1 VADDLE
7 VRARTFV
14 WESDPD
20 LAVEVGWLPP
30 VLWEDLS
37 PAHRDE
43 AVERADAL
51 LEELA
56 GAGSAGVAGGQAPA
70 GPGSAGVAGGARP
83 FDVLR
88 YHLTCARSAVA
99 HREIDV
105 LNHMTGPA
113 ARLAWA
119 AESWPLVA
127 DPGAEVYVERLRAF
141 PPYCRDVLRSSADWA
156 LPGSRPVLEAF
167 VAQVDA
173 LVDAQRGEDPPLLR
187 PIVAAGRTVPEEV
200 LDNLIVG
207 LLDLRARAV
216 AAIPAG
222 HGSSPLPHVP
232 SGTDRYAEAVYRGT
246 SRSMSGEQLEE
257 LGRAMLRRSQRRFE
271 ELLGGGR
278 ISLEPMASGGY
289 YLDRAMQANERLS
302 AALPAV
308 CRDLPEMPC
317 VVVPMPQ
324 AHAAVGPPAFY
335 GPSSRRN
342 GRPGSLFISTAEP
355 VITREWE
362 VLPLAMHEGVPG
374 HHLQIALL
382 DENESIPEVLRL
394 LSVNAFTEGWA
405 VYAERLAGELG
416 LDVGPVDEFGL
427 IAHQRWRAARLVT
440 DVGLH
445 LRGWGVDEAVR
456 FMAANTAQDERAVR
470 REVIRYLAW
479 PGQALGY
486 AVGAE
491 TIAGWVAARR
501 AEGTALP
508 DAHAD
513 LLRLGSV
520 PLSALTG
527 D

>member
-1 VADDLE
+1 
-7 VRARTFV
+7 
-14 WESDPD
+14 
-20 LAVEVGWLPP
+20 
-30 VLWEDLS
+30 
-37 PAHRDE
+37 
-43 AVERADAL
+43 
-51 LEELA
+51 
-56 GAGSAGVAGGQAPA
+56 
-70 GPGSAGVAGGARP
+70 
-83 FDVLR
+83 
-88 YHLTCARSAVA
+88 
-99 HREIDV
+99 
-105 LNHMTGPA
+105 M
-113 ARLAWA
+113 
-119 AESWPLVA
+119 
-127 DPGAEVYVERLRAF
+127 
-141 PPYCRDVLRSSADWA
+141 
-156 LPGSRPVLEAF
+156 
-167 VAQVDA
+167 
-173 LVDAQRGEDPPLLR
+173 
-187 PIVAAGRTVPEEV
+187 

-207 LLDLRARAV
+207 LLDLRGRAV
-216 AAIPAG
+216 AAMPSAYW
-222 HGSSPLPHVP
+222 SSPLPHVP

-246 SRSMSGEQLEE
+246 SRSMSGEELEA
-257 LGRAMLRRSQRRFE
+257 LGREMLGRSQRRFE
-271 ELLGGGR
+271 ELLFGGLV
-278 ISLEPMASGGY
+278 SQEPMVSGGY
-289 YLDRAMQANERLS
+289 YLDRATEANERLG

-317 VVVPMPQ
+317 IVVPMPE

-445 LRGWGVDEAVR
+445 LRGWTVDEAVR
-456 FMAANTAQDERAVR
+456 FMATNTAQDERAVR

-501 AEGTALP
+501 AEGRDLP

>member
-1 VADDLE
+1 MAGDLE

-20 LAVEVGWLPP
+20 LAVEAGWLPP

-37 PAHRDE
+37 PGHRDE
-43 AVERADAL
+43 AVEQADGL
-51 LEELA
+51 LAELA
-56 GAGSAGVAGGQAPA
+56 AAGDEQ
-70 GPGSAGVAGGARP
+70 P

-88 YHLTCARSAVA
+88 YHLTCARSTVA

-127 DPGAEVYVERLRAF
+127 DPGAEVYIERLRAF
-141 PPYCRDVLRSSADWA
+141 PSYCRDLLRSSADWA
-156 LPGSRPVLEAF
+156 VPGSRPVLEAF

-173 LVDAQRGEDPPLLR
+173 LVDAQRGGEPPLLR
-187 PIVAAGRTVPEEV
+187 PLLAAGRSVPEEM

-207 LLDLRARAV
+207 LLDLRGRAV
-216 AAIPAG
+216 AAMPSAYW
-222 HGSSPLPHVP
+222 SSPLPHVP

-246 SRSMSGEQLEE
+246 SRSMSGEELEA
-257 LGRAMLRRSQRRFE
+257 LGRDMLGRSQRRFE
-271 ELLGGGR
+271 ELLFGGLV
-278 ISLEPMASGGY
+278 SQEPMVSGGY
-289 YLDRAMQANERLS
+289 YLDRATEANERLG

-317 VVVPMPQ
+317 IVVPMPE

-342 GRPGSLFISTAEP
+342 GRPGSLFVSTAEP

-405 VYAERLAGELG
+405 VYAERLSGELG

-427 IAHQRWRAARLVT
+427 IAHQRWRAVRLVT

-445 LRGWGVDEAVR
+445 LRGWSVDDAVR
-456 FMAANTAQDERAVR
+456 FMATNTAQDERAVR

-491 TIAGWVAARR
+491 TIAAWVAARR

-513 LLRLGSV
+513 LLSLGSV